1 MSSSC
6 LNSPINLTDLL
17 MSFSNKF
24 PPETDIFSYFMAF
37 SISEKDKFLASN
49 SNGLTIIDISFS
61 STPAISTLDTSEIF
75 SNSSF
80 NISPYDS
87 SFSIEYSP
95 DNVTLITGKSEKL
108 ISYTSDSLGRSV
120 GKLILA
126 LSTASFILDFA
137 YSISVPETNSAT
149 IVEKP

>member
-1 MSSSC
+1 
-6 LNSPINLTDLL
+6 
-17 MSFSNKF
+17 MSFSNRF
-24 PPETDIFSYFMAF
+24 PPETDIFSYFTAF

-95 DNVTLITGKSEKL
+95 DNVTLITGKSE
-108 ISYTSDSLGRSV
+108 
-120 GKLILA
+120 
-126 LSTASFILDFA
+126 
-137 YSISVPETNSAT
+137 
-149 IVEKP
+149 